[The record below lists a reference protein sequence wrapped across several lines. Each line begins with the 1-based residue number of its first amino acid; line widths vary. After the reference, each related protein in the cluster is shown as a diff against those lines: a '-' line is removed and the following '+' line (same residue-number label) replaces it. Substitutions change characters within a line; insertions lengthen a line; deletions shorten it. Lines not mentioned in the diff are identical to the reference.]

1 MRADAHAIAE
11 VDERHAP
18 TRDWRYATIKAAC
31 TIVGV
36 PYFRPRVSFAAPLP
50 SAGFVV
56 ACNHVTLLDWAA
68 IAYAVPR
75 PVRFLVTRDYYD
87 RPACRWFCRLGRA
100 IPVDPRGIELSAMR
114 TAVAALRRGEIL
126 GIFPEG
132 ALSATGRMRP
142 FQRGVVRL
150 AMRTGCAVVPATIR
164 GAFEAFPVHRRVP
177 RPRRVVV
184 AFGTPL
190 AAPSAPTDPAES
202 PTVASAFLER
212 LMTSIAGLAHETTA
226 SY

>member
-1 MRADAHAIAE
+1 MREDAHAIAAA
-11 VDERHAP
+11 DGPPARSL
-18 TRDWRYATIKAAC
+18 DWRYAAIKAAC
-31 TIVGV
+31 TVVGV

-50 SAGFVV
+50 LSGFVV

-132 ALSATGRMRP
+132 ALSTNGRMRP

-150 AMRTGCAVVPATIR
+150 AMRAGCDVVPATIR

-184 AFGTPL
+184 AFGKPL
-190 AAPSAPTDPAES
+190 AAPHAPTDPAEGH
-202 PTVASAFLER
+202 AMARAFLER
-212 LMTSIAGLAHETTA
+212 LMTSIAALAHERPA
-226 SY
+226 SP